1 MFLALDIQDFVIV
14 ERLRLEF
21 AEGFGVFTGETG
33 AGKSI
38 LVDALLLVLGAR
50 ADAGVVRAGC
60 DRADVTAEFDIS
72 RLPRVG
78 ALLADLDLSG
88 DDDLCL
94 LRRVVEAGGRSR
106 AYVNGRPATATQL
119 REIGEH
125 LVDIH
130 GQHEHQSLMRGAEQR
145 RLLDDFAGA
154 ADAASKVAAAHRD
167 WRAAVDAQTE
177 AAARSATVADER
189 ERLEWQAG
197 ELRQLGLGADEWQA
211 LQADHGRL
219 AHAAAL
225 IEGAEMSLET
235 LSEGDAAALS
245 VVSAAASRLRQ
256 LATHD
261 PGLTEVLAALE
272 PAEIQLKEAVY
283 ALRHYRQRLDV
294 DPARL
299 RELESRL
306 DAVVSLARKHR
317 IPPEALPERLV
328 DLEAQLARLDATTDP
343 AALAR
348 AVAAA
353 RTEYDARAAELTRL
367 RKRGAA
373 TLGAEV
379 TASMQVLAMAGGR
392 FEVGL
397 VPLAEPSA
405 AGREQVEFRMAGHE
419 GGVLSPV
426 ARTASGGELARLSL
440 AIQTVTRR
448 VAPVPTLVFDEVD
461 AGIGGGVAEIVG
473 QMLRALGHGRQT
485 LCITHLPQV
494 AAAADHH
501 WRVAKKTEQG
511 RTRSMVD
518 LLDTPGR
525 IGEVARMLGG
535 VRITEATLA
544 HAAEMLATHTNQPRD
559 PPRVAR

>member
-1 MFLALDIQDFVIV
+1 MFLALEIQDFVIV

-21 AEGFGVFTGETG
+21 GEGFGVFTGETG

-60 DRADVTAEFDIS
+60 DRADVTAEFDIAG
-72 RLPRVG
+72 LPRVA
-78 ALLADLDLSG
+78 ALLAELDLSG
-88 DDDLCL
+88 DDGMCL

-130 GQHEHQSLMRGAEQR
+130 GQHEHQSLMRAPEQR

-154 ADAASKVAAAHRD
+154 AEAAARVAAAHRE
-167 WRAAVDAQTE
+167 WRAATDAQTE
-177 AAARSATVADER
+177 AAARSATAADER
-189 ERLEWQAG
+189 DRLEWQAG
-197 ELRQLGLGADEWQA
+197 ELRQLSLGSDEWQV

-225 IEGAEMSLET
+225 IEGAEMSLEA

-245 VVSAAASRLRQ
+245 VVGAAASRLRQ
-256 LATHD
+256 LASHD
-261 PGLTEVLAALE
+261 PGLGDVLAALE

-283 ALRHYRQRLDV
+283 ALRHYRQRLDL

-299 RELESRL
+299 REVESRL

-317 IPPEALPERLV
+317 LPPEALPERLA

-353 RTEYDARAAELTRL
+353 RAEYDVRAAELSRL
-367 RKRGAA
+367 RRRGAS

-397 VPLAEPSA
+397 VPLAEPSP
-405 AGREQVEFRMAGHE
+405 AGREQVEFRLAGHE

-473 QMLRALGHGRQT
+473 KMLRALGQGRQT

-501 WRVAKKTEQG
+501 WRVAKRSAQG
-511 RTRSMVD
+511 RTMSAVE
-518 LLDTPGR
+518 LLDAPGR

-535 VRITEATLA
+535 VKITEATLA
-544 HAAEMLATHTNQPRD
+544 HAAEMLATHIDSRQVQR
-559 PPRVAR
+559 

>member
-1 MFLALDIQDFVIV
+1 MFLALEIQDFVIV

-21 AEGFGVFTGETG
+21 GEGFGVFTGETG

-72 RLPRVG
+72 RLPHVT
-78 ALLADLDLSG
+78 ALLADLDLAG
-88 DDDLCL
+88 DEGLCL

-130 GQHEHQSLMRGAEQR
+130 GQHEHQSLMRATEQR
-145 RLLDDFAGA
+145 RLLDDFSGA
-154 ADAASKVAAAHRD
+154 ADAAAKVAATHRN
-167 WRAAVDAQTE
+167 WRAAVDAQTD

-189 ERLEWQAG
+189 DRLEWQAG
-197 ELRQLGLGADEWQA
+197 ELRQLALGPDEWQA

-245 VVSAAASRLRQ
+245 VVSAAASRLRP
-256 LATHD
+256 LAVHD
-261 PGLTEVLAALE
+261 PGLADVLAALE

-283 ALRHYRQRLDV
+283 ALRHYRQRLDL

-317 IPPEALPERLV
+317 LPPEALPERLAE
-328 DLEAQLARLDATTDP
+328 LEAQLVRLEATTDP

-353 RTEYDARAAELTRL
+353 RTEYDARASELTRL
-367 RKRGAA
+367 RQRGAA

-379 TASMQVLAMAGGR
+379 TASMQRLAMAGGR
-392 FEVGL
+392 FEVAL

-405 AGREQVEFRMAGHE
+405 AGREQVEFRMTGHE
-419 GGVLSPV
+419 GGVLAPV

-473 QMLRALGHGRQT
+473 RMLRALGQGRQT

-501 WRVAKKTEQG
+501 WRVAKKAEQG
-511 RTRSMVD
+511 RTRSTVES
-518 LLDTPGR
+518 LDAPGR

-535 VRITEATLA
+535 VRITDATLA
-544 HAAEMLATHTNQPRD
+544 HAAEMLATHTGAGRAPR
-559 PPRVAR
+559 

>member
-1 MFLALDIQDFVIV
+1 MFLALEIQDFVIV

-21 AEGFGVFTGETG
+21 GEGFGVFTGETG

-60 DRADVTAEFDIS
+60 DRADVTAEFDVS

-78 ALLADLDLSG
+78 ALLADLDLAG
-88 DDDLCL
+88 DDGLCL
-94 LRRVVEAGGRSR
+94 LRRVIETGGRSR

-130 GQHEHQSLMRGAEQR
+130 GQHEHQSLMRAPEQR

-154 ADAASKVAAAHRD
+154 TDAAMKVVTAHRD

-197 ELRQLGLGADEWQA
+197 ELRQLGLGQDEWQT

-256 LATHD
+256 LAAHD
-261 PGLTEVLAALE
+261 PGLAEVLAALE

-317 IPPEALPERLV
+317 IPPEALPERLA

-353 RTEYDARAAELTRL
+353 RKEYDARAAELTRL

-373 TLGAEV
+373 TLGTEV

-397 VPLAEPSA
+397 EPLAEPSA

-494 AAAADHH
+494 AAAADYH

-511 RTRSMVD
+511 RTRSTVE

-544 HAAEMLATHTNQPRD
+544 HAAEMLATHPDR
-559 PPRVAR
+559 ARIAR

>member
-1 MFLALDIQDFVIV
+1 MFLALEIQDFVIV

-60 DRADVTAEFDIS
+60 DRTDVTAEFDIS
-72 RLPRVG
+72 RLPHVA

-88 DDDLCL
+88 DDGLCL

-130 GQHEHQSLMRGAEQR
+130 GQHEHQSLMRAPEQR

-154 ADAASKVAAAHRD
+154 SDAAMKVVAAHRD
-167 WRAAVDAQTE
+167 WRAAMDAQAE
-177 AAARSATVADER
+177 AASRSATAADER
-189 ERLEWQAG
+189 DRLEWQAG
-197 ELRQLGLGADEWQA
+197 ELRQLGLGADEWQV
-211 LQADHGRL
+211 LQAEHGRL

-225 IEGAEMSLET
+225 IEGAELSLET

-256 LATHD
+256 LAAHD
-261 PGLTEVLAALE
+261 PGLSEVLAALE
-272 PAEIQLKEAVY
+272 PAEIQLKEAVH

-317 IPPEALPERLV
+317 IPPEALPERLA

-392 FEVGL
+392 FEVSL

-501 WRVAKKTEQG
+501 WRVAKKTERG
-511 RTRSMVD
+511 RTRSTVE

-544 HAAEMLATHTNQPRD
+544 HAAEMLATHTDGR
-559 PPRVAR
+559 RAAR

>member
-1 MFLALDIQDFVIV
+1 MFLALEIQDFVIV

-21 AEGFGVFTGETG
+21 GEGFGVFTGETG

-72 RLPRVG
+72 RLSRVG

-130 GQHEHQSLMRGAEQR
+130 GQHEHQSLMRAPEQR

-154 ADAASKVAAAHRD
+154 TDAAMKVVAAHRE
-167 WRAAVDAQTE
+167 WRAAVDAQAE
-177 AAARSATVADER
+177 AAARSATLADER

-197 ELRQLGLGADEWQA
+197 ELRQLGLGPDEWQT

-245 VVSAAASRLRQ
+245 VVGAAASRLRQ
-256 LATHD
+256 LAGHD
-261 PGLTEVLAALE
+261 AGLAEVLAALE

-317 IPPEALPERLV
+317 IAPEALPERLA
-328 DLEAQLARLDATTDP
+328 DLEAQLARLDASTDP

-397 VPLAEPSA
+397 VPLDEPSA

-511 RTRSMVD
+511 HTRSTVE

-535 VRITEATLA
+535 VRITQATLA
-544 HAAEMLATHTNQPRD
+544 HAAEMLSTHTDRT
-559 PPRVAR
+559 RSGR